1 MSVGERDDSS
11 GTLVWVH
18 DDGLDPSGP
27 ALVAHPDA
35 PALFVFDEA
44 FLRESGAS
52 FKQVVFLYECLL
64 EMPRVRILRG
74 DLVESIL
81 AVARETGSDRV
92 ATTDSASPRIASL
105 CERLRDGGLE
115 VEVLQR
121 PLFVDLDAGEDEKLD
136 LKRFSR
142 YWKAVKRRAMRKE

>member
-1 MSVGERDDSS
+1 MSNGER
-11 GTLVWVH
+11 GGPETLVWVH

-27 ALVAHPDA
+27 ALAAYPEA
-35 PALFVFDEA
+35 PAFFVFDEG

-64 EMPRVRILRG
+64 EIPRVQILKG
-74 DLVESIL
+74 DLVGSIIS
-81 AVARETGSDRV
+81 AARETGSSRV
-92 ATTDSASPRIASL
+92 ATTDSASPKVASL
-105 CERLRDGGLE
+105 CEQLRDAGLE

-121 PLFVDLDAGEDEKLD
+121 PLFVELDAGEDEKLD

-142 YWKAVKRRAMRKE
+142 YWKAVKRRAMRKQ

>member
-1 MSVGERDDSS
+1 MNTAEREGS

-27 ALVAHPDA
+27 ALAAYPDA
-35 PALFVFDEA
+35 PAFFVFDET

-64 EMPRVRILRG
+64 EIPRVRILKG
-74 DLVESIL
+74 DLVESIQS
-81 AVARETGSDRV
+81 AARETGSDRV
-92 ATTDSASPRIASL
+92 ATTDSSSPRIARS
-105 CERLRDGGLE
+105 CERLRNGGLE
-115 VEVLQR
+115 VEVLER
-121 PLFVDLDAGEDEKLD
+121 PPFVDLGAGEDERLD

-142 YWKAVKRRAMRKE
+142 YWKAVKRRAMQKG